1 MWNKKGLYSEMIE
14 REMEEIVLSK
24 ADNLSVIEKMVL
36 QKASV
41 IRKAGIFPGI
51 GYIFKHYLIKELGI

>member
-1 MWNKKGLYSEMIE
+1 MRNKKGLYSEMIE
-14 REMEEIVLSK
+14 REKEMEEIVLSK

-41 IRKAGIFPGI
+41 IRKAGIFP
-51 GYIFKHYLIKELGI
+51 EN

>member
-41 IRKAGIFPGI
+41 IRKAGIFP
-51 GYIFKHYLIKELGI
+51 EN